1 MSRTGITT
9 ERKEMNSTYIPL
21 LSALGGAIVGA
32 LSSIGAIFVQA
43 KVAER
48 RERIRQAVMMAME
61 DYKVQVQNTAIG
73 DDVYPLSTFLHHHL
87 AILEA
92 VEDKDLTPER
102 LRKIATA
109 DEKMVTAV
117 LELDGEWRKKMLEKR
132 GNGRWIDAASR
143 SGAIGGAK
151 APAL

>member
-1 MSRTGITT
+1 MTSI
-9 ERKEMNSTYIPL
+9 YIPF
-21 LSALGGAIVGA
+21 LSALGGAILGA
-32 LSSIGAIFVQA
+32 LFSIGAIFVQA

-48 RERIRQAVMMAME
+48 RERIRQAVMLAME

-73 DDVYPLSTFLHHHL
+73 GDVYPLSTFLHHHL

-109 DEKMVTAV
+109 DEKMVTAA
-117 LELDGEWRKKMLEKR
+117 LELDGGWRKKILEKR
-132 GNGRWIDAASR
+132 GNGRWVDAASR
-143 SGAIGGAK
+143 SGAVGR
-151 APAL
+151 